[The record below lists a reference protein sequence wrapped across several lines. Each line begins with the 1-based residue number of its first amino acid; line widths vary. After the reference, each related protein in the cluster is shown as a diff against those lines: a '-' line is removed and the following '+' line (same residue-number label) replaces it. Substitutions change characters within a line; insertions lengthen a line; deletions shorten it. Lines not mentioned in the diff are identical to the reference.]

1 MQLIWVRSQALFLKI
16 GNNACGKLARRAR
29 NKILWLWVPAFAGM
43 TPEWTSAAA
52 DFFRENR

>member
-16 GNNACGKLARRAR
+16 RNSTCGKLARRAR
-29 NKILWLWVPAFAGM
+29 NKVLRLWVPAFAG
-43 TPEWTSAAA
+43 TTSEWISAAA